1 MDRKLQN
8 MMTLKL
14 KYMNCINIKV
24 LSDTNKIEVSNKL
37 PLGIFFKYFI
47 GYKSNKKLDPYVYSF
62 QK

>member
-1 MDRKLQN
+1 

-37 PLGIFFKYFI
+37 SLGIFSKYFT
-47 GYKSNKKLDPYVYSF
+47 GYKSNKKLDPYAYSF

>member
-1 MDRKLQN
+1 

-37 PLGIFFKYFI
+37 
-47 GYKSNKKLDPYVYSF
+47 SF
-62 QK
+62 LNISLATKVVKN